1 MHKSLL
7 TISLYDAAL
16 KVKKKKAFHCIPSK
30 PKQNIYVNINKVQT
44 VKQVPVVKISIAV

>member
-16 KVKKKKAFHCIPSK
+16 KDKKKAFHCIPSK
-30 PKQNIYVNINKVQT
+30 PKQNIYVKLKKVQT